1 MEPNQAISGGPG
13 SAPSPGET
21 VTRRSGIPAPVTAL
35 VGRRK
40 ECEGVTAALDSSRL
54 VTLMGPGGVGKTR
67 LALAVAAQLQARFG
81 GRAWWVELAP
91 VTRDDMAAQAIADA
105 IGARDAAGLNLAE
118 SIAARVADH
127 PALIVLDNCEHLTSG
142 CREVADRLLTMCP
155 RLHILATSREPL
167 GAAGESRWPLPPL
180 TVPPLAAPPGAWPTP
195 ELDGAIAAPGATAL
209 LAGSEAMQFF
219 LDRARA
225 VLPGFEITD
234 GNAELIGQLCRRLD
248 GLPLALELA
257 AAKLR
262 VMAASQVL
270 TGLDDVFKLLVGG
283 RQGAPVRHQTLRA
296 ALDWSYDM
304 LQPAEQAALRRLS
317 VFAGPFCLAAAQAVT
332 TLGGAGAGAERG
344 GGENRAGAGAERG
357 GGENRAGAGAER
369 GGGENRAGAGAERG
383 GGENR
388 ADPAD
393 VLDLLARLVDRSL
406 LVVEHTP
413 AQARYRM
420 LATVRR
426 YGAQRLTESG
436 EFPAASEA
444 MFAWYLDLAERTET
458 ELSGRD
464 QAEAAERL
472 QAEAHNLRAV
482 LQAARDRK
490 DISGAL
496 RLATALVQFWYLRG
510 HYREGRDWLDWAL
523 AAPDGAPAGVRA
535 KGLQGSGM
543 LAHLQC
549 EYPAAVRRLEGALA
563 LYRELGDRRGV
574 AGILSSLGSVAR
586 EQSRYARARELQIEA
601 LAEFEALGD
610 RPGMAGARNSLG
622 FAAWLEGD
630 FATTRAECTQALA
643 AFTELGD
650 AEGAADAEL
659 NLGVAAMYQG
669 EHEAA
674 AAALTRSRELSEQVG
689 FREGVAWALHE
700 RGLLAV
706 RRGEP
711 GAAALLHEALDIHR
725 DLGDRWRVAS
735 VLDDLAAAALAGQ
748 PPDPAGAAR
757 LLGAA
762 QHIREVIGTAV
773 APCERADHT
782 RIEASARAALGEPAF
797 AELARAGAAEP
808 LDDMLASTGSPAS
821 AALLPD
827 AGGPAVPRTD
837 FPAERT
843 TPDDQRPQY
852 RPPSVA
858 RAGAGGRAGPPPA
871 PAGEVLRLR
880 LLGQATV
887 HLAGRLLTPADWG
900 YAKPRELLCLFAS
913 SPPLARE
920 QVGLALWPELTEG
933 QLRNALHSALR
944 QLRRTLGDGGWVGFA
959 DGRYALDGSR
969 PLDCDLHDFEQALT
983 AARAAQPPA
992 SALPQLR
999 RAIAAYG
1006 GDFLAGSTAGDWAA
1020 ARRAGLR
1027 RAYERALG
1035 AAGRLLVAD
1044 GRVREA
1050 IEVYRRAIAHEPLDE
1065 AAHRAL
1071 MECWAAAGQPAR
1083 ALRHYEELRELLRT
1097 EVGGGPAAQTTALYA
1112 RLRDATH

>member
-1 MEPNQAISGGPG
+1 MEPSQAISGEPG
-13 SAPSPGET
+13 TALSPGEI

-35 VGRRK
+35 IGRRK
-40 ECEGVTAALDSSRL
+40 ECEGVTAALNSSRL
-54 VTLMGPGGVGKTR
+54 VTLMGPGGVGKSR

-91 VTRDDMAAQAIADA
+91 VTRDDMATQAIADA
-105 IGARDAAGLNLAE
+105 IGARDASGLNLAE

-127 PALIVLDNCEHLTSG
+127 PALIVLDNCEHLTAG

-180 TVPPLAAPPGAWPTP
+180 TVPPLAAPGAWPTA
-195 ELDGAIAAPGATAL
+195 EQDGAIAAPGAAAM

-234 GNAELIGQLCRRLD
+234 DNAELIGQLCRRLD

-270 TGLDDVFKLLVGG
+270 AGLDDVFKLLVGG

-317 VFAGPFCLAAAQAVT
+317 VFAGSFCLAAAQAVA
-332 TLGGAGAGAERG
+332 TLGGT
-344 GGENRAGAGAERG
+344 
-357 GGENRAGAGAER
+357 
-369 GGGENRAGAGAERG
+369 
-383 GGENR
+383 
-388 ADPAD
+388 DPAD

-406 LVVEHTP
+406 LLVEHTP

-444 MFAWYLDLAERTET
+444 MFAWYVDLAERTET

-464 QAEAAERL
+464 QAQAAERL

-490 DISGAL
+490 DITGTL
-496 RLATALVQFWYLRG
+496 RLATALLQFWYLRG

-523 AAPDGAPAGVRA
+523 AAPEGAPAEVRA

-549 EYPAAVRRLEGALA
+549 EYPAAVRRLEGALS
-563 LYRELGDRRGV
+563 LYRELGDRRGA

-586 EQSRYARARELQIEA
+586 EQSRYARARELQTEA

-610 RPGMAGARNSLG
+610 RPGMAGARDSLG

-630 FATTRAECTQALA
+630 FATTTAECTQALA

-650 AEGAADAEL
+650 AEGAAGAEL
-659 NLGVAAMYQG
+659 NRGVAAMYQG

-674 AAALTRSRELSEQVG
+674 AAALARSRELAEQVG

-725 DLGDRWRVAS
+725 DLGDRWRMAS

-748 PPDPAGAAR
+748 PPDAARAAR

-762 QHIREVIGTAV
+762 QRIREAIGTAV
-773 APCERADHT
+773 APCERADHART
-782 RIEASARAALGEPAF
+782 EASARAALGDAAF
-797 AELARAGAAEP
+797 ASLAQSFAAEP
-808 LDDMLASTGSPAS
+808 LDDVLARSPAS
-821 AALLPD
+821 AALPHD
-827 AGGPAVPRTD
+827 ASAPAVPRTD
-837 FPAERT
+837 FSAERT
-843 TPDDQRPQY
+843 
-852 RPPSVA
+852 
-858 RAGAGGRAGPPPA
+858 A
-871 PAGEVLRLR
+871 PADRRPAHQPVPVGEVLRLR
-880 LLGQATV
+880 LLGQAAV
-887 HLAGRLLTPADWG
+887 HLAGRLLAPADWG

-920 QVGLALWPELTEG
+920 QIGLALWPELTEG

-944 QLRRTLGDGGWVGFA
+944 QLRRTLGDGGWIGFT
-959 DGRYALDGSR
+959 DGRYALDESR
-969 PLDCDLHDFEQALT
+969 PLDCDLRDFEQALA

-992 SALPQLR
+992 AALPHLR

-1006 GDFLAGSTAGDWAA
+1006 GDFLAGSTAGDWATT
-1020 ARRAGLR
+1020 RRAGLR

-1050 IEVYRRAIAHEPLDE
+1050 IEVYRQAIAHEPLDE

-1083 ALRHYEELRELLRT
+1083 AMRHYEELRDLLRT
-1097 EVGGGPAAQTTALYA
+1097 EVGGAPAAQTTALYA
-1112 RLRDATH
+1112 RLRDAAR

>member
-13 SAPSPGET
+13 TALRPGEI

-40 ECEGVTAALDSSRL
+40 ECESVTAALDSSRL

-105 IGARDAAGLNLAE
+105 IGARDASGLNLAE

-127 PALIVLDNCEHLTSG
+127 PALIVLDNCEHLTGG

-155 RLHILATSREPL
+155 RLHILATSRAPL

-180 TVPPLAAPPGAWPTP
+180 TVPPLAAPGAWPTS
-195 ELDGAIAAPGATAL
+195 EQDGAIAAPGATAL

-234 GNAELIGQLCRRLD
+234 DNAELVGQLCRRLD

-262 VMAASQVL
+262 VMAVSQVL

-317 VFAGPFCLAAAQAVT
+317 VFAGSFCLAAAQTVA
-332 TLGGAGAGAERG
+332 TLGGE
-344 GGENRAGAGAERG
+344 
-357 GGENRAGAGAER
+357 
-369 GGGENRAGAGAERG
+369 
-383 GGENR
+383 
-388 ADPAD
+388 DPAD

-413 AQARYRM
+413 AQASYRM

-436 EFPAASEA
+436 EFPPASEA
-444 MFAWYLDLAERTET
+444 MLAWYLDLAERAET

-464 QAEAAERL
+464 QAQAAERL
-472 QAEAHNLRAV
+472 QAEAHNLRAA

-490 DISGAL
+490 DITGTL
-496 RLATALVQFWYLRG
+496 RLATALLQFWYLRG

-523 AAPDGAPAGVRA
+523 AAPEGAPAQVRA
-535 KGLQGSGM
+535 KGLAGSGM

-549 EYPAAVRRLEGALA
+549 EYPAAVRRLEAALA
-563 LYRELGDRRGV
+563 VYRELGDRRGA

-586 EQSRYARARELQIEA
+586 EQSRYARARELQTEA

-610 RPGMAGARNSLG
+610 RPGMAAARDSLG

-630 FATTRAECTQALA
+630 FATTTAECTQALA

-650 AEGAADAEL
+650 AEGAAGAEL

-669 EHEAA
+669 DHEAA
-674 AAALTRSRELSEQVG
+674 AAALARSGELAEQVG

-706 RRGEP
+706 RRGGP

-735 VLDDLAAAALAGQ
+735 VLDDLAAAALTGQ
-748 PPDPAGAAR
+748 PPDAAR
-757 LLGAA
+757 AAQLLGAA
-762 QHIREVIGTAV
+762 QRIREAIGTAV
-773 APCERADHT
+773 APCERADHART
-782 RIEASARAALGEPAF
+782 EASARAALGEAAF
-797 AELARAGAAEP
+797 ARLVRAGAARPLDDVLAGSPAAAALPPDAGAPAAPRTDFSAERAAPPDQRPQHQPPPVARAGAA
-808 LDDMLASTGSPAS
+808 
-821 AALLPD
+821 
-827 AGGPAVPRTD
+827 
-837 FPAERT
+837 
-843 TPDDQRPQY
+843 DQ
-852 RPPSVA
+852 
-858 RAGAGGRAGPPPA
+858 AGPPPTT
-871 PAGEVLRLR
+871 PDEGLRLR

-887 HLAGRLLTPADWG
+887 HLADRLLAPADWG

-920 QVGLALWPELTEG
+920 QIGLALWPELAEG

-944 QLRRTLGDGGWVGFA
+944 QLRRTLGDAGWIGFT
-959 DGRYALDGSR
+959 DGRYALDESR
-969 PLDCDLHDFEQALT
+969 PLDCDLRDFERALA

-992 SALPQLR
+992 AALPHLR

-1006 GDFLAGSTAGDWAA
+1006 GDFLAGTTAGDWAA
-1020 ARRAGLR
+1020 TRRAGLR

-1083 ALRHYEELRELLRT
+1083 AMRHYEELRELLRT
-1097 EVGGGPAAQTTALYA
+1097 EVGGAPASQTTALYA
-1112 RLRDATH
+1112 RLRDAAH

>member
-1 MEPNQAISGGPG
+1 MEPSQAISGGPG
-13 SAPSPGET
+13 TAHSPGGDPRPDAAARLPGAAPPA
-21 VTRRSGIPAPVTAL
+21 TRRSGIPAAVTAL
-35 VGRRK
+35 VGRRS

-54 VTLMGPGGVGKTR
+54 VTLMGPGGVGKSR

-105 IGARDAAGLNLAE
+105 IGARDATGLDLAE
-118 SIAARVADH
+118 SIAARIADH
-127 PALIVLDNCEHLTSG
+127 PALIVLDNCEHLTGG
-142 CREVADRLLTMCP
+142 CREVADRLLTRCP

-180 TVPPLAAPPGAWPTP
+180 TVPPLAERAQAWPAD
-195 ELDGAIAAPGATAL
+195 EQDGAIAATGAAAL

-248 GLPLALELA
+248 GLPLAIELA

-262 VMAASQVL
+262 VMAVSQVL
-270 TGLDDVFKLLVGG
+270 AGLDDVFKLLVGG

-317 VFAGPFCLAAAQAVT
+317 VFAGSFCLAAAQQVA
-332 TLGGAGAGAERG
+332 TLGGT
-344 GGENRAGAGAERG
+344 
-357 GGENRAGAGAER
+357 
-369 GGGENRAGAGAERG
+369 
-383 GGENR
+383 
-388 ADPAD
+388 DPAD

-406 LVVEHTP
+406 LAVEHTP

-426 YGAQRLTESG
+426 YGAHRLTEAG

-444 MFAWYLDLAERTET
+444 MFGWYLDLAERTET
-458 ELSGRD
+458 ELAGRD
-464 QAEAAERL
+464 QAQAAERL
-472 QAEAHNLRAV
+472 HAEAHNLRAV

-490 DISGAL
+490 DIAGTL

-523 AAPDGAPAGVRA
+523 AAPAGAPAEVRA
-535 KGLQGSGM
+535 KGLRCSGM

-563 LYRELGDRRGV
+563 LYRELADRGGV
-574 AGILSSLGSVAR
+574 AGILSALGSVAR
-586 EQSRYARARELQIEA
+586 EQSRYARARELQTEA
-601 LAEFEALGD
+601 LAGFEALGD
-610 RPGMAGARNSLG
+610 RRGMAGARDSLG

-630 FATTRAECTQALA
+630 FGTATAESTRALA

-650 AEGAADAEL
+650 AEGAAGAEL
-659 NLGVAAMYQG
+659 NLGVAAMYRG

-674 AAALTRSRELSEQVG
+674 ATALARSRELSEQVG

-711 GAAALLHEALDIHR
+711 GAAALLHEALEIHR
-725 DLGDRWRVAS
+725 DLGDRWRVTS

-748 PPDPAGAAR
+748 PPDPARAAR

-762 QHIREVIGTAV
+762 QHIREAIGTAI
-773 APCERADHT
+773 APCERADHART
-782 RIEASARAALGEPAF
+782 EASARAALGEAAF
-797 AELARAGAAEP
+797 TGLTRSGAAAP
-808 LDDMLASTGSPAS
+808 LDDALAGPAS
-821 AALLPD
+821 PGSAPVRPD
-827 AGGPAVPRTD
+827 VAVPGSD
-837 FPAERT
+837 FAAERT
-843 TPDDQRPQY
+843 PGAARRPQD
-852 RPPSVA
+852 RPPPVA
-858 RAGAGGRAGPPPA
+858 RAGTGDRPGPPP
-871 PAGEVLRLR
+871 PADRAATETLRLR
-880 LLGQATV
+880 LLGEAAV
-887 HLAGRLLTPADWG
+887 HLAGRLLAPADWG

-913 SPPLARE
+913 SPPLSRE
-920 QVGLALWPELTEG
+920 QIGLALWPELAEG

-959 DGRYALDGSR
+959 DGRYALDESR
-969 PLDCDLHDFEQALT
+969 PLDCDLRDFERALA

-992 SALPQLR
+992 AALPQLR

-1020 ARRAGLR
+1020 TRRAGLR

-1035 AAGRLLVAD
+1035 AAGRLLMAD
-1044 GRVREA
+1044 GQVREA
-1050 IEVYRRAIAHEPLDE
+1050 IDVYRRAIAHEPLDE

-1083 ALRHYEELRELLRT
+1083 AMRHYEELSDLIRA
-1097 EVGGGPAAQTTALYA
+1097 EVGGAPAAQTTALYA
-1112 RLRDATH
+1112 RLRDAAR

>member
-1 MEPNQAISGGPG
+1 MEPHLAISGGPG
-13 SAPSPGET
+13 TAPGPGET
-21 VTRRSGIPAPVTAL
+21 ATRRSGIPAPVTAL
-35 VGRRK
+35 IGRRK

-54 VTLMGPGGVGKTR
+54 VTLMGPGGVGKSR

-91 VTRDDMAAQAIADA
+91 VTRDGMAAQALADA
-105 IGARDAAGLNLAE
+105 IGARDASGFDLME

-127 PALIVLDNCEHLTSG
+127 PALIVLDNCEHLTGG
-142 CREVADRLLTMCP
+142 CREVANRLLTVCP

-180 TVPPLAAPPGAWPTP
+180 TVPPLAAAPGGWPAP
-195 ELDGAIAAPGATAL
+195 EQDGAIATPGATAL

-234 GNAELIGQLCRRLD
+234 DNAELIGQLCRRLD

-262 VMAASQVL
+262 VMAVNQVL
-270 TGLDDVFKLLVGG
+270 AGLDDVFKLLVGG

-317 VFAGPFCLAAAQAVT
+317 VFAGSFCLAAAQAVA
-332 TLGGAGAGAERG
+332 TLGGAG
-344 GGENRAGAGAERG
+344 
-357 GGENRAGAGAER
+357 
-369 GGGENRAGAGAERG
+369 
-383 GGENR
+383 
-388 ADPAD
+388 PAD
-393 VLDLLARLVDRSL
+393 VLDLLAGLVDRSL

-426 YGAQRLTESG
+426 YGAQRLTDSG

-444 MFAWYLDLAERTET
+444 MLAWYLDLAERTET

-464 QAEAAERL
+464 QAQAAERL
-472 QAEAHNLRAV
+472 QGEAHNLRAV

-490 DISGAL
+490 DIAGTL

-523 AAPDGAPAGVRA
+523 AAPEGAPAEVRA

-563 LYRELGDRRGV
+563 LHRELGNRRGA

-586 EQSRYARARELQIEA
+586 EQSRYARARELQTEA

-610 RPGMAGARNSLG
+610 RRGMAGARDSLG

-630 FATTRAECTQALA
+630 FATTTAECTQALS

-650 AEGAADAEL
+650 AEGAAGAEL
-659 NLGVAAMYQG
+659 NLGVAAMYRG

-674 AAALTRSRELSEQVG
+674 AAALGRSRELSEQVG

-711 GAAALLHEALDIHR
+711 GAAALLREALDIHR
-725 DLGDRWRVAS
+725 DLGDRWRVTS
-735 VLDDLAAAALAGQ
+735 VLGDLAAAALASQ
-748 PPDPAGAAR
+748 PPDAAGAAR

-762 QHIREVIGTAV
+762 QHIREAIGTAI
-773 APCERADHT
+773 APCERADHART
-782 RIEASARAALGEPAF
+782 EAAARAALGGAAF
-797 AELARAGAAEP
+797 DGLARAGAAGP
-808 LDDMLASTGSPAS
+808 LDDVLAGAGSSAPA
-821 AALLPD
+821 APPPD
-827 AGGPAVPRTD
+827 AGTPAVPRTD
-837 FPAERT
+837 FSAERT
-843 TPDDQRPQY
+843 GPADQRPQH

-858 RAGAGGRAGPPPA
+858 RAGAGDQAGPPPA
-871 PAGEVLRLR
+871 QAGAVLRLR

-920 QVGLALWPELTEG
+920 QIGLALWPELTEG

-944 QLRRTLGDGGWVGFA
+944 QLR
-959 DGRYALDGSR
+959 
-969 PLDCDLHDFEQALT
+969 
-983 AARAAQPPA
+983 
-992 SALPQLR
+992 
-999 RAIAAYG
+999 
-1006 GDFLAGSTAGDWAA
+1006 
-1020 ARRAGLR
+1020 
-1027 RAYERALG
+1027 
-1035 AAGRLLVAD
+1035 
-1044 GRVREA
+1044 
-1050 IEVYRRAIAHEPLDE
+1050 
-1065 AAHRAL
+1065 
-1071 MECWAAAGQPAR
+1071 
-1083 ALRHYEELRELLRT
+1083 
-1097 EVGGGPAAQTTALYA
+1097 
-1112 RLRDATH
+1112 

>member
-13 SAPSPGET
+13 TAPSPGGTAPGEA

-40 ECEGVTAALDSSRL
+40 ECGGVTAALDSSRL

-105 IGARDAAGLNLAE
+105 IGARDASGLNLAE

-127 PALIVLDNCEHLTSG
+127 PALIVLDNCEHLTGG

-180 TVPPLAAPPGAWPTP
+180 TVPPLAAPPGAWPTA
-195 ELDGAIAAPGATAL
+195 EQDGAIAAPGATAL

-234 GNAELIGQLCRRLD
+234 ENAELVGQLCRRLD

-262 VMAASQVL
+262 VMAVSQVL
-270 TGLDDVFKLLVGG
+270 AGLDDVFKLLVGG

-304 LQPAEQAALRRLS
+304 LQPEEQAALRRLS
-317 VFAGPFCLAAAQAVT
+317 VFAGSFCLAAAQAVAT
-332 TLGGAGAGAERG
+332 AGGAGAGQAERG
-344 GGENRAGAGAERG
+344 GGENGAE
-357 GGENRAGAGAER
+357 
-369 GGGENRAGAGAERG
+369 
-383 GGENR
+383 
-388 ADPAD
+388 PAD

-406 LVVEHTP
+406 LLVEHTP

-444 MFAWYLDLAERTET
+444 MLAWYLDLAERTET

-464 QAEAAERL
+464 QAQAAERL
-472 QAEAHNLRAV
+472 QAEAHNLRAA

-490 DISGAL
+490 DITGTL
-496 RLATALVQFWYLRG
+496 RLATALVDFWYLRG

-523 AAPDGAPAGVRA
+523 AAPEGAPAEVRA
-535 KGLQGSGM
+535 RGLQCSGM

-549 EYPAAVRRLEGALA
+549 EYPAAVRRLEAALA

-586 EQSRYARARELQIEA
+586 EQSRYARARELQAEA
-601 LAEFEALGD
+601 LAEFEALDD
-610 RPGMAGARNSLG
+610 RPGIAGARDALG

-630 FATTRAECTQALA
+630 FATTKAECTQALA

-650 AEGAADAEL
+650 AEGAAGAEL

-674 AAALTRSRELSEQVG
+674 AAALARSGELAERVG

-711 GAAALLHEALDIHR
+711 GAAALLHQALDIHR

-748 PPDPAGAAR
+748 PPDAASAAR

-762 QHIREVIGTAV
+762 QHIREAIGTAV
-773 APCERADHT
+773 APCERADHART
-782 RIEASARAALGEPAF
+782 EASARAALGEAAF
-797 AELARAGAAEP
+797 DRLAQAGAAEP
-808 LDDMLASTGSPAS
+808 LDDVLAHSPTPAALPRDAS
-821 AALLPD
+821 A
-827 AGGPAVPRTD
+827 PAVPGTGLY
-837 FPAERT
+837 AERT
-843 TPDDQRPQY
+843 ASADQRPGRQ
-852 RPPSVA
+852 PPSVA
-858 RAGAGGRAGPPPA
+858 RAEAGDQAGPPPA
-871 PAGEVLRLR
+871 PAGAALRLR

-920 QVGLALWPELTEG
+920 QIGLALWPELTEG

-944 QLRRTLGDGGWVGFA
+944 QLRRTLGDGGWIGFT
-959 DGRYALDGSR
+959 DGRYALDESR
-969 PLDCDLHDFEQALT
+969 PLDCDLRDFEQAL
-983 AARAAQPPA
+983 AAAKAAQPPVA
-992 SALPQLR
+992 ALPQLR

-1006 GDFLAGSTAGDWAA
+1006 GDFLAGSTAGDWATT
-1020 ARRAGLR
+1020 RRAGLR
-1027 RAYERALG
+1027 RAYERALS

-1083 ALRHYEELRELLRT
+1083 AMRHYEELRDLLRA
-1097 EVGGGPAAQTTALYA
+1097 EVGGAPAAQTTALYA
-1112 RLRDATH
+1112 RLRDAAR

>member
-13 SAPSPGET
+13 TALSPGET

-35 VGRRK
+35 IGRRR
-40 ECEGVTAALDSSRL
+40 ECEGVTTALDSSRL
-54 VTLMGPGGVGKTR
+54 VTLMGPGGVGKSR

-105 IGARDAAGLNLAE
+105 IGARDASGLNLAE
-118 SIAARVADH
+118 SIATRVADH
-127 PALIVLDNCEHLTSG
+127 PALIVLDNCEHLTAG

-180 TVPPLAAPPGAWPTP
+180 TVPPLATPPGAWPTS
-195 ELDGAIAAPGATAL
+195 EQDGAIAAPGAAAL

-225 VLPGFEITD
+225 VLPGFEVTD

-262 VMAASQVL
+262 VMAVNQVL
-270 TGLDDVFKLLVGG
+270 AGLDDVFKLLVGG

-317 VFAGPFCLAAAQAVT
+317 VFAGSFCLAAAQQVA
-332 TLGGAGAGAERG
+332 TLDSAGAGAERG
-344 GGENRAGAGAERG
+344 GGDNRAGAA
-357 GGENRAGAGAER
+357 
-369 GGGENRAGAGAERG
+369 AERG

-393 VLDLLARLVDRSL
+393 ALDLLARLVDRSL
-406 LVVEHTP
+406 LLVEHTP

-444 MFAWYLDLAERTET
+444 MFAWYVDLAERTQT

-464 QAEAAERL
+464 QAQAAERL

-490 DISGAL
+490 DIAGTL
-496 RLATALVQFWYLRG
+496 RLATALLPFWYLRG

-523 AAPDGAPAGVRA
+523 AAPGGAPAEVRA

-563 LYRELGDRRGV
+563 LYRDLGDRRGV

-586 EQSRYARARELQIEA
+586 EQSRYARARELQTEA

-610 RPGMAGARNSLG
+610 RPGMAGARDALG

-630 FATTRAECTQALA
+630 FATTAAECTRALA

-650 AEGAADAEL
+650 AEGAAGAEL
-659 NLGVAAMYQG
+659 NLGVAAMYRG

-674 AAALTRSRELSEQVG
+674 AAALARSRELAEQVG

-711 GAAALLHEALDIHR
+711 GGAVLLHQALDIHR

-748 PPDPAGAAR
+748 PPDAAGAAR

-762 QHIREVIGTAV
+762 QRIREAIGTAV
-773 APCERADHT
+773 APCERADHART
-782 RIEASARAALGEPAF
+782 EASARAALGEVTF
-797 AELARAGAAEP
+797 AGLAEAGAAEP
-808 LDDMLASTGSPAS
+808 LDDVLARSPAS
-821 AALLPD
+821 AALPQD
-827 AGGPAVPRTD
+827 VNAPAVPRTD
-837 FPAERT
+837 FSAERA
-843 TPDDQRPQY
+843 TPPDQRPQH

-858 RAGAGGRAGPPPA
+858 GAGAGDQAGPPPA
-871 PAGEVLRLR
+871 PGGEVLRLR
-880 LLGQATV
+880 LLGPATV

-920 QVGLALWPELTEG
+920 QIGLALWPELTEG

-944 QLRRTLGDGGWVGFA
+944 QLRRTLGDGGWIGFT
-959 DGRYALDGSR
+959 DGRYALDESR
-969 PLDCDLHDFEQALT
+969 PLDCDLRDFEQALA
-983 AARAAQPPA
+983 AARTAQPPA
-992 SALPQLR
+992 AALGQLR
-999 RAIAAYG
+999 RAITAYG

-1020 ARRAGLR
+1020 TRRAGLR

-1044 GRVREA
+1044 GRLREA

-1083 ALRHYEELRELLRT
+1083 AMRHYEELRELLRT
-1097 EVGGGPAAQTTALYA
+1097 EVGGAPAAQTTALYA
-1112 RLRDATH
+1112 RLRDASH

>member
-1 MEPNQAISGGPG
+1 MEPSQAISGGPG
-13 SAPSPGET
+13 TALSSGAA

-35 VGRRK
+35 IGRRK
-40 ECEGVTAALDSSRL
+40 ECESVTAALDSSRL
-54 VTLMGPGGVGKTR
+54 VTLMGPGGVGKSR

-91 VTRDDMAAQAIADA
+91 VTRDDMAAQTIADA
-105 IGARDAAGLNLAE
+105 IGARDASGLNLAE

-127 PALIVLDNCEHLTSG
+127 PALIVLDNCEHLTAG

-180 TVPPLAAPPGAWPTP
+180 TVPPLAAPGAWPTA
-195 ELDGAIAAPGATAL
+195 EQDGAIAAPGAAAM

-225 VLPGFEITD
+225 VLPGFEIND
-234 GNAELIGQLCRRLD
+234 GNAALIGQLCRRLD

-262 VMAASQVL
+262 VMAVSQVL
-270 TGLDDVFKLLVGG
+270 AGLDDVFKLLVGG

-317 VFAGPFCLAAAQAVT
+317 VFAGSFCLAAAQAVA
-332 TLGGAGAGAERG
+332 TLGGEGAGAERG
-344 GGENRAGAGAERG
+344 RARSAGVGRV
-357 GGENRAGAGAER
+357 
-369 GGGENRAGAGAERG
+369 ERG

-388 ADPAD
+388 ADPVD

-406 LVVEHTP
+406 LLVEHTP

-444 MFAWYLDLAERTET
+444 MFAWYVDLAERTQT

-464 QAEAAERL
+464 QAQAAERL

-490 DISGAL
+490 DITGTL
-496 RLATALVQFWYLRG
+496 RLATALLQFWYLRG
-510 HYREGRDWLDWAL
+510 HYGEGRDWLDWAL
-523 AAPDGAPAGVRA
+523 AAPEGAPAEVRA
-535 KGLQGSGM
+535 KALQGSGM

-574 AGILSSLGSVAR
+574 AGILSALGAVAR
-586 EQSRYARARELQIEA
+586 EQSRYARARELQTEA

-610 RPGMAGARNSLG
+610 RPGVAGGRDALG

-630 FATTRAECTQALA
+630 FATATAECTQALA

-650 AEGAADAEL
+650 AEGAAGSEL
-659 NLGVAAMYQG
+659 NLGVVAMYRG

-674 AAALTRSRELSEQVG
+674 AAALARSRQLAEQVG

-725 DLGDRWRVAS
+725 DLGDRWRMAS

-748 PPDPAGAAR
+748 PPDAARAAR

-762 QHIREVIGTAV
+762 QRIREAIGTAV
-773 APCERADHT
+773 APCERADHART
-782 RIEASARAALGEPAF
+782 EASARAALGEAAF
-797 AELARAGAAEP
+797 TSLARSGAAEP
-808 LDDMLASTGSPAS
+808 LDDVLARSPAS
-821 AALLPD
+821 AALPQD
-827 AGGPAVPRTD
+827 ASAPAGSHTD
-837 FPAERT
+837 LSSERT
-843 TPDDQRPQY
+843 APADQRPGRQ
-852 RPPSVA
+852 PPSVA
-858 RAGAGGRAGPPPA
+858 RAEAGDQAGPP

-887 HLAGRLLTPADWG
+887 HLADRLLTPADWG

-920 QVGLALWPELTEG
+920 QIGLALWPELTEG

-944 QLRRTLGDGGWVGFA
+944 QLRRTLGDGGWIGFT
-959 DGRYALDGSR
+959 DGRYALDDSR
-969 PLDCDLHDFEQALT
+969 PLDCDLYDFEQALA

-992 SALPQLR
+992 AALPHLL

-1006 GDFLAGSTAGDWAA
+1006 GDFLAGSTAGDWATT
-1020 ARRAGLR
+1020 RRAGLR

-1044 GRVREA
+1044 GRVLEA

-1083 ALRHYEELRELLRT
+1083 AMRHYEELRDLLRT
-1097 EVGGGPAAQTTALYA
+1097 EVGGAPAAQTTALYA
-1112 RLRDATH
+1112 RLRDAAR

>member
-1 MEPNQAISGGPG
+1 MEPSQAISGGPG
-13 SAPSPGET
+13 TALSPGET

-35 VGRRK
+35 IGRRK
-40 ECEGVTAALDSSRL
+40 ECESVTAALDSSRL
-54 VTLMGPGGVGKTR
+54 VTLMGPGGVGKSR
-67 LALAVAAQLQARFG
+67 LALAAAAQLQARFG

-105 IGARDAAGLNLAE
+105 IGARDASGLNLAE

-127 PALIVLDNCEHLTSG
+127 PALIVLDNCEHLTAG

-180 TVPPLAAPPGAWPTP
+180 TVPPLAAPGAWPTS
-195 ELDGAIAAPGATAL
+195 EQDGAIAAPGAAAM

-225 VLPGFEITD
+225 VLPGFEIID

-262 VMAASQVL
+262 VMAVSQVL
-270 TGLDDVFKLLVGG
+270 AGLDDVFKLLVGG

-304 LQPAEQAALRRLS
+304 LQPEEQAALRRLS
-317 VFAGPFCLAAAQAVT
+317 VFAGSFCLAAAQAAA
-332 TLGGAGAGAERG
+332 TLGG
-344 GGENRAGAGAERG
+344 
-357 GGENRAGAGAER
+357 
-369 GGGENRAGAGAERG
+369 
-383 GGENR
+383 

-406 LVVEHTP
+406 LLVEHTP

-444 MFAWYLDLAERTET
+444 MLAWYLDLAERTET

-464 QAEAAERL
+464 QAQAAERL

-490 DISGAL
+490 DITGTL
-496 RLATALVQFWYLRG
+496 RLASALLQFWYLRG

-523 AAPDGAPAGVRA
+523 AAPGGAPAEVRA

-549 EYPAAVRRLEGALA
+549 EYPAAVRRLEAALA

-586 EQSRYARARELQIEA
+586 EQSRYARARELQAEA
-601 LAEFEALGD
+601 LAGFEALDD
-610 RPGMAGARNSLG
+610 RPGIAGGRNALG

-630 FATTRAECTQALA
+630 FATTEAECTQALT

-674 AAALTRSRELSEQVG
+674 AAALARSRELSEQVG

-706 RRGEP
+706 RCGEP
-711 GAAALLHEALDIHR
+711 GAAALLHQALDIHR

-735 VLDDLAAAALAGQ
+735 VLDDLAAAALGGQ
-748 PPDPAGAAR
+748 PPDAARAAR

-762 QHIREVIGTAV
+762 QHIREAIGTAI
-773 APCERADHT
+773 APCERADHART
-782 RIEASARAALGEPAF
+782 EASAQAALGQAAF
-797 AELARAGAAEP
+797 TSLAQAGAAEP
-808 LDDMLASTGSPAS
+808 LDDVLARSPAS
-821 AALLPD
+821 AALPQD
-827 AGGPAVPRTD
+827 ASAPAVPGTD
-837 FPAERT
+837 FSAERT
-843 TPDDQRPQY
+843 APADQRPVHQ
-852 RPPSVA
+852 PPSVA
-858 RAGAGGRAGPPPA
+858 RAEAGDQAGPPSA

-887 HLAGRLLTPADWG
+887 HLADRLLTPADWG

-920 QVGLALWPELTEG
+920 QIGLALWPELTEG
-933 QLRNALHSALR
+933 KLRNALHSALR
-944 QLRRTLGDGGWVGFA
+944 QLRRTLGDGGWIGFT
-959 DGRYALDGSR
+959 DGRYALDESR
-969 PLDCDLHDFEQALT
+969 PLDCDLRDFEQALA

-992 SALPQLR
+992 AALPHLR

-1006 GDFLAGSTAGDWAA
+1006 GDFLAGSTAGEWAA
-1020 ARRAGLR
+1020 TRRAGLR

-1083 ALRHYEELRELLRT
+1083 AMRHHEELRDLLRT
-1097 EVGGGPAAQTTALYA
+1097 EVGGAPAAQTTALYA
-1112 RLRDATH
+1112 RLRDAAR

>member
-13 SAPSPGET
+13 TAPSPGGTAPGET

-105 IGARDAAGLNLAE
+105 IGARDASGLNLAE

-127 PALIVLDNCEHLTSG
+127 PALIVLDNCEHLTGG

-155 RLHILATSREPL
+155 RLHILATSRAPL

-180 TVPPLAAPPGAWPTP
+180 TVPPLAAPPGAWPTS
-195 ELDGAIAAPGATAL
+195 EQDGAIAAPGATAL
-209 LAGSEAMQFF
+209 VAGSEAMQFF

-234 GNAELIGQLCRRLD
+234 DNAELIGQLCRRLD

-262 VMAASQVL
+262 VMAVNQVL

-304 LQPAEQAALRRLS
+304 LQPGEQAALRRLS
-317 VFAGPFCLAAAQAVT
+317 VFAGSFCLTAAQAVA
-332 TLGGAGAGAERG
+332 TLGEAGAGAERG
-344 GGENRAGAGAERG
+344 RAPSGGGREARGWDKQSAGVGQAERG
-357 GGENRAGAGAER
+357 GGENT
-369 GGGENRAGAGAERG
+369 
-383 GGENR
+383 

-406 LVVEHTP
+406 LLVEHTS

-426 YGAQRLTESG
+426 YGAQRLAESG

-444 MFAWYLDLAERTET
+444 MLAWYLDLAERTET

-464 QAEAAERL
+464 QAQAAERL

-490 DISGAL
+490 DINGTL
-496 RLATALVQFWYLRG
+496 RLATALLGFWYLRG

-523 AAPDGAPAGVRA
+523 AAPEGAPAEVRA

-549 EYPAAVRRLEGALA
+549 EYPAAVRRLEAALA

-586 EQSRYARARELQIEA
+586 EQSRYARARELQAEA
-601 LAEFEALGD
+601 LAEFEALDD
-610 RPGMAGARNSLG
+610 RPGIAGARIALG

-630 FATTRAECTQALA
+630 FATTEAECTQALA

-674 AAALTRSRELSEQVG
+674 AAALARSRELAEQVG

-711 GAAALLHEALDIHR
+711 NAPVLLYQALDIHR

-735 VLDDLAAAALAGQ
+735 VLDDLAATALAEQ
-748 PPDPAGAAR
+748 PPDAARAAR

-762 QHIREVIGTAV
+762 QHIREAIGTAI
-773 APCERADHT
+773 APCERADHART
-782 RIEASARAALGEPAF
+782 EASARAALGEAAF
-797 AELARAGAAEP
+797 DRLAQAGAAEP
-808 LDDMLASTGSPAS
+808 LDNALARSPAS
-821 AALLPD
+821 AALPQD
-827 AGGPAVPRTD
+827 ASAPAVPGTD

-843 TPDDQRPQY
+843 APADQRPQHQS
-852 RPPSVA
+852 PSVA
-858 RAGAGGRAGPPPA
+858 RAGAGDQASPPPA

-887 HLAGRLLTPADWG
+887 HLADRLLTPADWG

-920 QVGLALWPELTEG
+920 QIGLALWPELTEG

-944 QLRRTLGDGGWVGFA
+944 QLRRTLGDGGWIRFT
-959 DGRYALDGSR
+959 DGRYALDESR
-969 PLDCDLHDFEQALT
+969 PLDCDLRDFEQALA

-992 SALPQLR
+992 AALPQLR

-1006 GDFLAGSTAGDWAA
+1006 GDFLAGTTAGDWAA
-1020 ARRAGLR
+1020 TRRAGLR
-1027 RAYERALG
+1027 QAYERALG
-1035 AAGRLLVAD
+1035 TAGRLLVAD

-1083 ALRHYEELRELLRT
+1083 AMRHYEELRDLLRT
-1097 EVGGGPAAQTTALYA
+1097 EVGGAPAAQTTALYA
-1112 RLRDATH
+1112 RLRDTAR